1 MAKRS
6 QARRKNHRHA
16 YEENNHRDRKKRT
29 GRRNESESAVIVELK
44 NQNLNTAYTTSRAN
58 SPLDAKTPA
67 QRRYIDAIKSHA
79 LTFGIGP
86 AGTGKSYCAGALA
99 AQALESGHID
109 RIILTRPAVEAGEQ
123 LGFLPGDLN
132 EKFAPYIDA
141 FRDILNA
148 RLGAGTVDYCLRH
161 GRIVAL
167 PLAYMRGK
175 TFDSRTF
182 VVLDEAQNTTPSQM
196 KMFLTRIGEDSK
208 VVVNGDIAQSDIRG
222 ANGLADAIH
231 RLRGVG
237 SVHVHRF
244 EREDIVRSGLV
255 RDIIDRY
262 EIPKEHSYQETAT
275 TYRFSPSRTP

>member
-6 QARRKNHRHA
+6 PARQRPFGRTHS
-16 YEENNHRDRKKRT
+16 EERTYKDRRSRT
-29 GRRNESESAVIVELK
+29 TRRPETDGAVVVEL
-44 NQNLNTAYTTSRAN
+44 NALPHNLYTAYATPRVPA
-58 SPLDAKTPA
+58 PLEARTPA
-67 QRRYIDAIKSHA
+67 QKRYITAIRTHC

-99 AQALESGHID
+99 AQYLEDGQID
-109 RIILTRPAVEAGEQ
+109 RIILTRPAIEAGEQ
-123 LGFLPGDLN
+123 LGFLPGDLD

-161 GRIVAL
+161 GRIVAS

-182 VVLDEAQNTTPSQM
+182 VVLDEAQNTTPAQM
-196 KMFLTRIGEDSK
+196 KMFLTRIGEDSR
-208 VVVNGDIAQSDIRG
+208 VVVNGDIRQSDVRG
-222 ANGLADAIH
+222 PNGLADAIG
-231 RLRGVG
+231 RLQGLPGVA
-237 SVHVHRF
+237 VHRF
-244 EREDIVRSGLV
+244 ERGDIVRSGLV

-262 EIPKEHSYQETAT
+262 EPAT
-275 TYRFSPSRTP
+275 V

>member
-6 QARRKNHRHA
+6 PARRKAHTRTSS
-16 YEENNHRDRKKRT
+16 EERPYKDRRSRST
-29 GRRNESESAVIVELK
+29 RIPETDGAIIVDLNIRNSGLGTVYATPRV
-44 NQNLNTAYTTSRAN
+44 AA
-58 SPLDAKTPA
+58 PLEARTPA
-67 QRRYIDAIKSHA
+67 QKRYINAIRNHS

-99 AQALESGHID
+99 AQALEAGAID

-132 EKFAPYIDA
+132 EKFSPYIDA

-161 GRIVAL
+161 GRIIAS

-182 VVLDEAQNTTPSQM
+182 VVLDEAQNTTPAQM
-196 KMFLTRIGEDSK
+196 KMFLTRIGEDSR
-208 VVVNGDIAQSDIRG
+208 VVVNGDIRQSDIRG
-222 ANGLADAIH
+222 PNGLADAIG
-231 RLRGVG
+231 RLDGLPGVY
-237 SVHVHRF
+237 VHRF

-255 RDIIDRY
+255 REIIDRY
-262 EIPKEHSYQETAT
+262 EPLTC
-275 TYRFSPSRTP
+275 